1 MAPSSPSADSA
12 SRPMLSE
19 LCVRRPVSA
28 TMLVMSLVVLG
39 IFSFRNLGVDLFPR
53 ADPATVNVALSLPG
67 ASPDEISTS
76 VVEPMEEAISGV
88 SGIDEIQARIS
99 EGRAQLIVRFVLER
113 DINDAANDVR
123 EKVASAIRNV
133 PPAMLPP
140 VITKIDPDADPVLS
154 LIVSSDAMSLRTL
167 TELTDKQIAR
177 AIQTVNGVGE
187 VTLGGGRAREIHIVV
202 DIEKLNS
209 YGLSMAEVRDALIA
223 ENVEIPGGS
232 IEQGKSELLLRTL
245 GRVDAAEDFNNI
257 VVATKNGTPIRIADI
272 GRAEDSFER
281 PTSAVWLGNTP
292 AVMLDVRRAM
302 GENTVGVIEGV
313 RERLAA
319 VERTLPPSV
328 KVTVIRDDSRFIYAS
343 IESLEEH
350 LIFGALFATI
360 VVMFFIRNIRA
371 VIISALAIPA
381 SIISAFTLMNIMG
394 FTLNNMTLL
403 AITLAVGIVI
413 DDAIVVLENIFRYV
427 EEKNCTPFEAAIQG
441 TREVALPV
449 MATTLSLVVIF
460 LPIAF
465 MNGYAKRFINPF
477 GWTMAFAIMVSM
489 LVSFTLTPMLSSRFL
504 KLSDAA
510 ADQKTKEHGF
520 FHWLDTRYTRSV
532 NWALDHPGVIIGI
545 SVVTALL
552 TFPLNRIVGRE
563 FVPNEDM
570 GEWTIHLDAPEGT
583 SLEGTSEVAFS
594 LLKEL
599 SGIEGVAQ
607 IEPSIGV
614 SGVAGS
620 PTHIHFLCQALPLN
634 ERKNSQADI
643 ITEMRRRLAAH
654 PGYRPSITS
663 RTALGSG
670 EGTGGFAISANILG
684 PELDQIAEYS
694 KRALV
699 AAEKLPSLTEVKIG
713 LNLSNPE
720 VHVDVD
726 RKRAADLGVRMATI
740 GNTLRLAVAGDD
752 EISFYKEGAEQY
764 PVKIRVLENQRRDI
778 EEIGRLT
785 VPSPAGPVRID
796 NIARLERGLGPT
808 TLQRSNRQFTVN
820 LIADVAPGH
829 ALDEASNDVR
839 RMLAGLN
846 MPGTMSWRL
855 QGQSKILDETTA
867 NLVMAI
873 SLAMIFVYM
882 VLASQFESFLQP
894 VVIMLVLPIAV
905 PFALFTLWIT
915 GRTLNLWSALGMLL
929 LLGIVKKNSI
939 LQVDYANVLRARGV
953 PLREAIVESCRTRLR
968 PILMT
973 TTAIIAGL
981 IPTSLGIGIGGT
993 GRAAIAVTI
1002 IGGQSLCLFLTLLLV
1017 PVAYVKFDA
1026 LERALV
1032 GRRAK
1037 EWLGK
1042 VSLGRLRT
1050 APE

>member
-1 MAPSSPSADSA
+1 V
-12 SRPMLSE
+12 LSE
-19 LCVRRPVSA
+19 FCVRRPVSA

-39 IFSFRNLGVDLFPR
+39 VFSFRDLGVDLFPR
-53 ADPATVNVALSLPG
+53 ADPATVNVSLLLPG

-99 EGRAQLIVRFVLER
+99 EGKANITVRFVLER

-123 EKVASAIRNV
+123 EKVAGTIQRV
-133 PPAMLPP
+133 PPELLPP

-154 LIVSSDAMSLRTL
+154 LIVSSKGMSLRTL
-167 TELTDKQIAR
+167 TELSDKQISR
-177 AIQTVNGVGE
+177 VIQTVNGVGE
-187 VTLGGGRAREIHIVV
+187 VRLGGGRAREIHIVV
-202 DIEKLNS
+202 DIEKLGS
-209 YGLSMAEVRDALIA
+209 YGLSMTQVRDAVVA
-223 ENVEIPGGS
+223 ENVEIPGGTV
-232 IEQGKSELLLRTL
+232 EQGKGQLLLRTL
-245 GRVDAAEDFNNI
+245 GRVDAAQDFNNI
-257 VVATKNGTPIRIADI
+257 VIATKGSTPIRISDI
-272 GRAEDSFER
+272 GHAEDSFER
-281 PTSAVWLGNTP
+281 PTSAVWLGDTQ

-302 GENTVGVIEGV
+302 GENTVSVIEGV
-313 RERLAA
+313 RAKLDTIRQS
-319 VERTLPPSV
+319 LPPSV
-328 KVTVIRDDSRFIYAS
+328 TITVIRDDSRYIYAS
-343 IESLEEH
+343 IASLEEH
-350 LIFGALFATI
+350 LIYGALFATI
-360 VVMFFIRNIRA
+360 VVMFFIRNLRA

-381 SIISAFTLMNIMG
+381 SIIASFTLMRIMG

-403 AITLAVGIVI
+403 AITLSVGIVI
-413 DDAIVVLENIFRYV
+413 DDAIVVLENIFRYM
-427 EEKNCTPFEAAIQG
+427 EEKGCTPYQAAVQG
-441 TREVALPV
+441 TREVALAV
-449 MATTLSLVVIF
+449 MATTVSLVVIF

-465 MNGYAKRFINPF
+465 MNGYAKRYINPF

-504 KLSDAA
+504 KLSDGA
-510 ADQKTKEHGF
+510 ADRKTKEGGF
-520 FHWLDTRYTRSV
+520 FHWLDGWYTRQV
-532 NWALDHPGVIIGI
+532 NWALDRSGVIIGI
-545 SVVTALL
+545 SVVAALAMI
-552 TFPLNRIVGRE
+552 PLNYMVGRE

-583 SLEGTSEVAFS
+583 SLAGTTEVAFK

-599 SGIEGVAQ
+599 DGIEGVAQ

-614 SGVAGS
+614 SGPGS
-620 PTHIHFLCQALPLN
+620 QSHIHFLCQALPMDQRRN
-634 ERKNSQADI
+634 TQAAI
-643 ITEMRRRLAAH
+643 IAEMRRRLA
-654 PGYRPSITS
+654 PYPSYRPSITA
-663 RTALGSG
+663 RNALGSG
-670 EGTGGFAISANILG
+670 EGTGGFAIAANILG
-684 PELDQIAEYS
+684 PDLSQIVGYS
-694 KRALV
+694 KQALL
-699 AAEKLPSLTEVKIG
+699 AAQKLQSLADVKIN
-713 LNLSNPE
+713 LNVSNPE
-720 VHVDVD
+720 IHVAVD

-752 EISFYKEGAEQY
+752 EISFYKEGPEQY
-764 PVKIRVLENQRRDI
+764 PVKIRVLEDQRRDMA
-778 EEIGRLT
+778 EIGRLT
-785 VPSPAGPVRID
+785 VPAATGQVRLD
-796 NIARLERGLGPT
+796 NIATIERGLGPT
-808 TLQRSNRQFTVN
+808 TLQRSDRQFAVS

-839 RMLAGLN
+839 AILAGLR
-846 MPGTMSWRL
+846 MPPTMSYRL

-873 SLAMIFVYM
+873 GLAMIFVYM

-894 VVIMLVLPIAV
+894 VVIMLVMPIAV
-905 PFALFTLWIT
+905 PFALFTLLVT

-973 TTAIIAGL
+973 TTAIVAGL

-1026 LERALV
+1026 LERAMV
-1032 GRRAK
+1032 SDAARA
-1037 EWLGK
+1037 WLGR
-1042 VSLGRLRT
+1042 VSAATVGRLRP
-1050 APE
+1050 APDKS

>member
-1 MAPSSPSADSA
+1 
-12 SRPMLSE
+12 MLSE

-187 VTLGGGRAREIHIVV
+187 VTLAGGRAREIHIVV

-272 GRAEDSFER
+272 GHAEDSFER
-281 PTSAVWLGNTP
+281 PTSAVWLGDTP

-381 SIISAFTLMNIMG
+381 SIISSFTLMNIMG

-520 FHWLDTRYTRSV
+520 FHWLDTHYTRSV
-532 NWALDHPGVIIGI
+532 NWALDHPGAIIGI

-570 GEWTIHLDAPEGT
+570 GEWTIHVDAPEGT

-614 SGVAGS
+614 SGAAGS

-643 ITEMRRRLAAH
+643 ITDMRRRLAAH

-953 PLREAIVESCRTRLR
+953 PLREASVESCRTRLR